1 MGIESLPVQYY
12 VPEVP
17 VWFLR
22 EKCPV
27 EERFSRFLEVDYSL
41 IKKEKADYVISVS
54 LFNKDVG
61 DVTGFSPSSC
71 PDWNTKYLESLE
83 SNLRKIATFD
93 RDYAVE
99 LWCEPSCVSLIK
111 DLVDELDYVNLH
123 VMALESNAATGHF
136 WRFMGFDTDR
146 AKMAKWTYVLDIDMD
161 WAYSLSLMDGREPC
175 SAVLMM
181 RGYSALVK
189 NEKPLFLK
197 YTPMCAAFVAS
208 NPSLHGF
215 SVNEMICRFWYYQV
229 QIQYSHEDRTPYN
242 APFGQMFA
250 GFGNTWNL
258 YHSCERFLGKV
269 FYYEQKRKGALN
281 TIFMPEAF
289 SDPLPPEKADMDFS
303 EQYGNTNYSA

>member
-1 MGIESLPVQYY
+1 MGIEVQPIQYY

-22 EKCPV
+22 EQCPV
-27 EERFSRFLEVDYSL
+27 EERFSRFLDVDHSL
-41 IKKEKADYVISVS
+41 VKKEKADYVISVS

-61 DVTGFSPSSC
+61 DVTGFSSSAC
-71 PDWNTKYLESLE
+71 LDWNTKYLDSLR
-83 SNLRKIATFD
+83 SNLRSVGSFE
-93 RDYAVE
+93 RDFAVE
-99 LWCEPSCVSLIK
+99 LWCEPSCVPLIS

-146 AKMAKWTYVLDIDMD
+146 AKTAKWTYILDIDMD
-161 WAYSLSLMDGREPC
+161 WTYSLSVMDGREPC
-175 SAVLMM
+175 STVFLGRDYA
-181 RGYSALVK
+181 SLVRS
-189 NEKPLFLK
+189 EKPLFLK

-208 NPSLHGF
+208 TPALHGF
-215 SVNEMICRFWYYQV
+215 SFKELICRFWYYQV
-229 QIQYSHEDRTPYN
+229 ELQYAHEDRTPYN
-242 APFGQMFA
+242 APFAQMFA

-258 YHSCERFLGKV
+258 YHSCERFIGKV

-289 SDPLPPEKADMDFS
+289 DSPIPPEKADMDFS
-303 EQYGNTNYSA
+303 QKYGNKNYSA